1 MSDLISRAAA
11 INELGDLFT
20 LCRESM
26 PNENGKHYVT
36 EEELCIFYMRLAN
49 ISAVDAVPVVH
60 GQWTV
65 TTERFTPE
73 LICSVCNE
81 RFPCIAGCCIEAK
94 LHYCPTC
101 GAKMDGERR
110 EEHG

>member
-1 MSDLISRAAA
+1 MSDLISRTAA

-49 ISAVDAVPVVH
+49 ISAIDAIPVEWIKDRLNKMLKGTASAESCFAIQVMLVDWMKE
-60 GQWTV
+60 Q
-65 TTERFTPE
+65 
-73 LICSVCNE
+73 
-81 RFPCIAGCCIEAK
+81 EA
-94 LHYCPTC
+94 
-101 GAKMDGERR
+101 R
-110 EEHG
+110 